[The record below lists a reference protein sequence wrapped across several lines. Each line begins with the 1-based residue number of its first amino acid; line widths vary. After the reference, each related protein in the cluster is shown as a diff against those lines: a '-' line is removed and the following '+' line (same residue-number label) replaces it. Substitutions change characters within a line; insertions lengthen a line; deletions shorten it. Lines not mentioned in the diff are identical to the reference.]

1 MSQDQL
7 RFSARSSSSSSSDD
21 FLVGR
26 WTFDEGIGFATQE
39 TSRGTLIMEGV
50 FRQSPSFVVSTSFLD
65 SYVEISDTRD
75 AIVKLMS
82 SSVSS
87 LYTIRTLPS
96 SGTLRVCV
104 CVSISK

>member
-1 MSQDQL
+1 
-7 RFSARSSSSSSSDD
+7 
-21 FLVGR
+21 
-26 WTFDEGIGFATQE
+26 
-39 TSRGTLIMEGV
+39 MEGV

-104 CVSISK
+104 CFYLEINLALTCSRSFIRCSEVT